1 MRGSRLPAM
10 LIGVVLLV
18 LLDLCSPLQGQE
30 NTGLSDDAIDSAG
43 DSVMNKNEF
52 RSLRRRLLETTE
64 SDVESGEQGF
74 LSRSLTWMGDKI
86 RSGFQAIG
94 DFIDGL
100 FSGGGGG
107 GGGTVPART
116 PVNTGGS
123 SGGLDFSLGQIL
135 PILAIIAI
143 LIILVLIVT
152 MIMKRV
158 DMKKR
163 QTGLLADSADMFSDV
178 ETPPGELAASTYES
192 RAMQLAAIGDYRAA
206 IRELLLGGMSWIER
220 AGMIRY
226 RKGLTNRDYVRAVW
240 RRTEKRD
247 AYIMT
252 ATQFE
257 LVFFGRR
264 EPTAVMF
271 EMCLDSFRGAF
282 REEETPTAAV

>member
-1 MRGSRLPAM
+1 MRWS
-10 LIGVVLLV
+10 LL
-18 LLDLCSPLQGQE
+18 LLCVFVAVMSGWCSPVLVQAQE
-30 NTGLSDDAIDSAG
+30 SPGLSDDAIDSAG
-43 DSVMNKNEF
+43 DTVMNKNEF

-74 LSRSLTWMGDKI
+74 LSRSLTWIGEKI
-86 RSGFQAIG
+86 RNGFQAIG
-94 DFIDGL
+94 DFFDSL

-107 GGGTVPART
+107 GGAGPNTVQPAS
-116 PVNTGGS
+116 GGS
-123 SGGLDFSLGQIL
+123 SGGLSLSLAQL
-135 PILAIIAI
+135 PAILAIVAI

-163 QTGLLADSADMFSDV
+163 KSGLLADSEDMFSDV

-206 IRELLLGGMSWIER
+206 IRELLLGGMSWVER

-247 AYIMT
+247 AYIIT

-257 LVFFGRR
+257 LVYFGRR
-264 EPTAVMF
+264 EPTAIMF

>member
-1 MRGSRLPAM
+1 MRWSIL
-10 LIGVVLLV
+10 LLVVLV
-18 LLDLCSPLQGQE
+18 TVISDSVSPFSVQAQE
-30 NTGLSDDAIDSAG
+30 SPGLSDDAIDSAG
-43 DSVMNKNEF
+43 DAVMNRNEF
-52 RSLRRRLLETTE
+52 RSLRRRLLETAE
-64 SDVESGEQGF
+64 SDIESGEQGF
-74 LSRSLTWMGDKI
+74 LSRSLTWIGDKI
-86 RSGFQAIG
+86 RNGFRAIG
-94 DFIDGL
+94 DFFDSL
-100 FSGGGGG
+100 FSRSGGGGG
-107 GGGTVPART
+107 GPGP
-116 PVNTGGS
+116 NTGRSVSSGN
-123 SGGLDFSLGQIL
+123 SGGLSLSLGQL
-135 PILAIIAI
+135 PAILAVVAI

-158 DMKKR
+158 DTKKR
-163 QTGLLADSADMFSDV
+163 KSGLLADSEDMFSDV

-240 RRTEKRD
+240 RRMEKRD
-247 AYIMT
+247 AYIIT

-257 LVFFGRR
+257 LVYFGRR

>member
-1 MRGSRLPAM
+1 
-10 LIGVVLLV
+10 
-18 LLDLCSPLQGQE
+18 
-30 NTGLSDDAIDSAG
+30 
-43 DSVMNKNEF
+43 MNKNEF

-74 LSRSLTWMGDKI
+74 LSRSLTWIGEKI
-86 RSGFQAIG
+86 RNGFQAIG
-94 DFIDGL
+94 DFFDSL

-107 GGGTVPART
+107 GGGGPNTVRPAS
-116 PVNTGGS
+116 GGS
-123 SGGLDFSLGQIL
+123 SGGLSLSLAQL
-135 PILAIIAI
+135 PAILAIIAI

-163 QTGLLADSADMFSDV
+163 KSGLLADSEDMFSDV

-206 IRELLLGGMSWIER
+206 IRELLLGGMSWVER

-240 RRTEKRD
+240 RRIEKRD
-247 AYIMT
+247 AYIIT

-257 LVFFGRR
+257 LVYFGRR
-264 EPTAVMF
+264 EPTAIMF